1 MIFRLACVNCS
12 PPANDYLPSG
22 GPETGR
28 RDFMTEYWQILLPS
42 PPYSELTYERPEWFP
57 PLSSGERVLVPMRR
71 SLRVGVLTEPV
82 PKPPFAT
89 KPILWPLDRTPLL
102 DAPYLEL
109 VSNLASRQMSEPGAV
124 LNLLL
129 PSGLRTSDLTFA
141 VSGGGFPSRL
151 SPQALKKLT
160 KAELKRLM
168 ELWLSGG
175 MQVHLNPAREAEE
188 TVIRLLADPPWPV
201 RPNAVVQ
208 LAVLEHLL
216 ENGQTTRQRL
226 NKDVGPNVGQALR
239 RLSEAKLISVEREQ
253 GENCVGGMALACDSP
268 AEAPA
273 NSEEQEA
280 ALERLGASLKSGK
293 GETVLLHGVT
303 GSGKTH
309 VYLSLAEQCLARG
322 RSVLLLAPEVAL
334 ACALHRAATA
344 RFPDR
349 RCVLYHGYQSPG
361 SRRDAFL
368 SLAGSEPA
376 LVVGTRSALFLP
388 LRQPGLIVLDE
399 EHDESFKQEER
410 LAYQAK
416 EIAWFRARQSGALLV
431 LGSATPDVKTFYAA
445 SQGGLPLVSLTRRV
459 GGGTPP
465 EIRLVDISGLKDS
478 GSPLSPETLEA
489 LSSTVTEGG
498 QAILMLNRRG
508 YAPLMYCLDCGE
520 VVRCP
525 HCHVAMT
532 FHKSRERLVCHYC
545 GTAFPYPLLCPKCGG
560 GNHLPMGEGT
570 ERLEE
575 TLARAL
581 PEGTGILRMDRDTT
595 RRQERLEQILTDFSQ
610 GRAQVLVGTQM
621 LSKGHHF
628 PNVTLVVVADGD
640 LGLNLP
646 DYRSSERTYQ
656 LLLQV
661 AGRAGRGNL
670 PGRVL
675 VQTRNPGHPFW
686 EHVLRSDYATFYA
699 GEIERRKRFHYPPFV
714 CLGLIRLSV
723 PVEENESSGDDTRL
737 LMEASSALLRAAEP
751 CNVSALGPA
760 PAPLAMLRGRRRYN
774 CLLKAKTWR
783 DVRDVYA
790 RFCAWNPEPDR
801 IRMRLDLDPVN
812 ML

>member
-1 MIFRLACVNCS
+1 
-12 PPANDYLPSG
+12 
-22 GPETGR
+22 
-28 RDFMTEYWQILLPS
+28 
-42 PPYSELTYERPEWFP
+42 
-57 PLSSGERVLVPMRR
+57 
-71 SLRVGVLTEPV
+71 
-82 PKPPFAT
+82 
-89 KPILWPLDRTPLL
+89 
-102 DAPYLEL
+102 
-109 VSNLASRQMSEPGAV
+109 
-124 LNLLL
+124 
-129 PSGLRTSDLTFA
+129 
-141 VSGGGFPSRL
+141 
-151 SPQALKKLT
+151 
-160 KAELKRLM
+160 
-168 ELWLSGG
+168 
-175 MQVHLNPAREAEE
+175 
-188 TVIRLLADPPWPV
+188 
-201 RPNAVVQ
+201 
-208 LAVLEHLL
+208 
-216 ENGQTTRQRL
+216 
-226 NKDVGPNVGQALR
+226 
-239 RLSEAKLISVEREQ
+239 
-253 GENCVGGMALACDSP
+253 
-268 AEAPA
+268 
-273 NSEEQEA
+273 
-280 ALERLGASLKSGK
+280 
-293 GETVLLHGVT
+293 
-303 GSGKTH
+303 
-309 VYLSLAEQCLARG
+309 
-322 RSVLLLAPEVAL
+322 
-334 ACALHRAATA
+334 
-344 RFPDR
+344 
-349 RCVLYHGYQSPG
+349 
-361 SRRDAFL
+361 
-368 SLAGSEPA
+368 
-376 LVVGTRSALFLP
+376 
-388 LRQPGLIVLDE
+388 
-399 EHDESFKQEER
+399 
-410 LAYQAK
+410 
-416 EIAWFRARQSGALLV
+416 
-431 LGSATPDVKTFYAA
+431 
-445 SQGGLPLVSLTRRV
+445 
-459 GGGTPP
+459 
-465 EIRLVDISGLKDS
+465 
-478 GSPLSPETLEA
+478 
-489 LSSTVTEGG
+489 
-498 QAILMLNRRG
+498 
-508 YAPLMYCLDCGE
+508 
-520 VVRCP
+520 
-525 HCHVAMT
+525 
-532 FHKSRERLVCHYC
+532 
-545 GTAFPYPLLCPKCGG
+545 
-560 GNHLPMGEGT
+560 MGEGT

-575 TLARAL
+575 TLAKAL